1 MAVKID
7 DPTGANWNVA
17 TTIKHERAGLEFRL
31 IFSTF
36 SFYGLVFAKK
46 LKQYR
51 DVFRK
56 PAWNN
61 L

>member
-36 SFYGLVFAKK
+36 SFFTALFS
-46 LKQYR
+46 LKS
-51 DVFRK
+51 
-56 PAWNN
+56 
-61 L
+61 

>member
-1 MAVKID
+1 MLKMA
-7 DPTGANWNVA
+7 A
-17 TTIKHERAGLEFRL
+17 L
-31 IFSTF
+31 
-36 SFYGLVFAKK
+36 FYGLVFAKK